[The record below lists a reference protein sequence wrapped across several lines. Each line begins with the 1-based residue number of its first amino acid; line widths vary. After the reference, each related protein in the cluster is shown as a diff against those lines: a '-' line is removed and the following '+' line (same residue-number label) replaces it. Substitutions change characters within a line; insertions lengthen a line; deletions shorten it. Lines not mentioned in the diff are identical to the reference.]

1 MLIQPSF
8 RFYTATFRKDV
19 PLTPNIKDRL
29 NLRRLL
35 VSSEKSLDG
44 KLFVAFVALI
54 YLSYL
59 KKHMHEAELYQN
71 YTIQSALD
79 KLDMIECFEYPGY
92 DLRVG
97 EVLTKQKQIYEALG
111 ITPPA

>member
-1 MLIQPSF
+1 MDAMTALELYRNKDLIKKAF
-8 RFYTATFRKDV
+8 G
-19 PLTPNIKDRL
+19 NIKNRL

-54 YLSYL
+54 HLSYI
-59 KKHMHEAELYQN
+59 KKHMQEPGLYQN
-71 YTIQSALD
+71 YTIQSVLD
-79 KLDMIECFEYPGY
+79 KFDIIECFEHLGY

-97 EVLTKQKQIYEALG
+97 EVLQSKKKIYEALG